1 MKLKLFLLA
10 SSLTFAVLPIAAHAV
25 EPCDI
30 RFTQEQDGKY
40 IYCNNH
46 EKIRK
51 TDLADDSNQYAK
63 YIMNNE
69 GLTPDRYNMFLSFL
83 NRTDSSA
90 DSWIAADRGF
100 DIELDV
106 MFKAQ
111 TDTTITIERLGFE
124 VPEHHDIFLN
134 GTEYATEDEWGC
146 FTCWATYMQAPIK
159 EINSGNVYEPINFE
173 EVTVDIPAGETV
185 WLSDYI
191 PNYREVPFC
200 RSVNIMSDFTIDKG
214 TCDVNVAAFR
224 STGTLGDRSRMASD
238 PAFGSYYRDKQYKG
252 ISDGSNEVT
261 AKITYT
267 IDDSDTQG
275 NLPVTV
281 YNHYAPDGNTLDFWY
296 THLNPRADLWS
307 YDKCAE
313 SDMISLKYYDP
324 QKRTLY
330 GKNIDDE
337 DKDDYYY
344 FDVSHVDTSTYEKSY
359 GKESD
364 YIPNREITDDDPT
377 DIACN
382 IANYG
387 VIYNYEIE
395 ITNNGYKQRYL
406 TYRLATSSNNIV
418 YLKDESGNIVDNTI
432 YSKGTKETRISD
444 NMACMTIPAMT
455 TSKYTLCV
463 VLTPNYPGGMEN
475 YLYLSDYP
483 QLIETY
489 ETERSGILKDRYFTG
504 REYYKWDNYKLYMS
518 DDRQNWREISLPQSV
533 FNSINGSLNQ
543 YSITFTGSGYIM
555 RPTLYDAGSY
565 SHASDL
571 YRDMYLFDENFNLV
585 TKTTLGGYPQ
595 DASCAN
601 GVYYV
606 KTSGSVFKSAEFK
619 WWELVRESLPCWNYG
634 VFSAVTD
641 NGTIKLSTDGI
652 TFEPVLYN
660 GFKPDYIDSY
670 GDLYYCADGRALYLS
685 KNGIYWN
692 RLIFSNKVSSFEID
706 GNSVIVNGDE
716 KQELPEFFTDIYVKI
731 SGNYIAPEKTPI
743 LNNGTTYF
751 PIRTLAEELGCD
763 VEWNDGVISITSG
776 SASLTLTEND
786 DIILTDGTSYAP
798 VRAIAEYFG
807 YTVSYD
813 ESTKIAEI
821 E

>member
-1 MKLKLFLLA
+1 
-10 SSLTFAVLPIAAHAV
+10 
-25 EPCDI
+25 
-30 RFTQEQDGKY
+30 
-40 IYCNNH
+40 
-46 EKIRK
+46 
-51 TDLADDSNQYAK
+51 
-63 YIMNNE
+63 
-69 GLTPDRYNMFLSFL
+69 
-83 NRTDSSA
+83 
-90 DSWIAADRGF
+90 
-100 DIELDV
+100 
-106 MFKAQ
+106 
-111 TDTTITIERLGFE
+111 
-124 VPEHHDIFLN
+124 
-134 GTEYATEDEWGC
+134 
-146 FTCWATYMQAPIK
+146 
-159 EINSGNVYEPINFE
+159 
-173 EVTVDIPAGETV
+173 
-185 WLSDYI
+185 
-191 PNYREVPFC
+191 
-200 RSVNIMSDFTIDKG
+200 MSDFTIDKG

-224 STGTLGDRSRMASD
+224 STGTLGDRRRMASD

-281 YNHYAPDGNTLDFWY
+281 YNHYAPEGNTLNFWY

-359 GKESD
+359 GKKAD
-364 YIPNREITDDDPT
+364 YIPNREITDDDST

-444 NMACMTIPAMT
+444 NIACMTIPAMT

-504 REYYKWDNYKLYMS
+504 REYYKWDKYKLYMS
-518 DDRQNWREISLPQSV
+518 DDRKNWREIDLPQSV
-533 FNSINGSLNQ
+533 FNSINGSLSQ
-543 YSITFTGSGYIM
+543 YSITYTGSGYIM

-585 TKTTLGGYPQ
+585 TKTTLCGYPQ

-619 WWELVRESLPCWNYG
+619 WWDLVREPLPCWNYG

-641 NGTIKLSTDGI
+641 NGTIKLSSDGI
-652 TFEPVLYN
+652 TFDPVSYY
-660 GFKPDYIDSY
+660 GFTPDYIDSY
-670 GDLYYCADGRALYLS
+670 GDVYYCADGRALYLS
-685 KNGIYWN
+685 KDGMYWN

-706 GNSVIVNGDE
+706 DDSIIVNGNE
-716 KQELPEFFTDIYVKI
+716 KQQLPEFFTDIYVKI
-731 SGNYIAPEKTPI
+731 SGKYLSPDKTPI
-743 LNNGTTYF
+743 LKDGTTYF
-751 PIRTLAEELGCD
+751 PLRILAENLGCN
-763 VEWNDGVISITSG
+763 VEWDNGIINITSDD
-776 SASLTLTEND
+776 ATLTLTESD
-786 DIILTDGTSYAP
+786 DIILIDGTSYAP